1 MTSRDLIAVLLLG
14 LWVPYALWSY
24 WNVMP
29 QDLSAVYIAGWFWNH
44 GQPDLIYAF
53 PDGFFGGQADSWDAV
68 TSAIA
73 GPDFFAFPYV
83 YPPLWAVLAAPLTE
97 TLGIRGFSNAMLLVQ
112 VPMLAASVLLAGRL
126 ARPAGMP
133 MVVWV
138 AIGVIL
144 LLVSVQTHLAL
155 LQNQP
160 TITVTFLILLAF
172 VCLEEERPVAAGAAL
187 ALAAAIKLT
196 PAAFALI
203 FLLDRQYR
211 ALAAFIVIG
220 GALGLLSLALA
231 GIDLHLTFLATTQAI
246 RGQALVN
253 AVNVSL
259 LPALMTLGSL
269 LGLRPPFDT
278 GNTFAVLAPVPGWLQ
293 AGISLTALVV
303 LVGFLVALRRC
314 PGPIRRVTGLF
325 AISVILALFGPLGWL
340 HYYLLPLLLMPGLFG
355 LMTRRAAT
363 LCAIAVAIVSLRPLF
378 AHIGWLPWP
387 VANYLWLSAT
397 AWLAVLATLYC
408 SVLRLR

>member
-1 MTSRDLIAVLLLG
+1 MTSRDLFAVLLLG

-29 QDLSAVYIAGWFWNH
+29 QDLSAVYVAGWFWNH
-44 GQPDLIYAF
+44 GQPDLIYAY

-83 YPPLWAVLAAPLTE
+83 YPPLWAILAAPLTE
-97 TLGIRGFSNAMLLVQ
+97 ILGIRGFSNAMLLVQ
-112 VPMLAASVLLAGRL
+112 VPLLAASVLLAGRL

-133 MVVWV
+133 MAAWV
-138 AIGVIL
+138 ATGVIL
-144 LLVSVQTHLAL
+144 LLASVQAHLAL

-172 VCLEEERPVAAGAAL
+172 VCLEDERPVAAGAAL

-211 ALAAFIVIG
+211 ALLAFALVG

-231 GIDLHLTFLATTQAI
+231 GVDLHLAFLATTQAI
-246 RGQALVN
+246 REQALVN
-253 AVNVSL
+253 AVNISV
-259 LPALMTLGSL
+259 LPALMTLGAL
-269 LGLRPPFDT
+269 LGLHPPFDAQS
-278 GNTFAVLAPVPGWLQ
+278 TFAVLAPVPDWLLV
-293 AGISLTALVV
+293 GISLSAAVIV
-303 LVGFLVALRRC
+303 IAFLAVLRRC
-314 PGPIRRVTGLF
+314 SGPVRRVAGVF
-325 AISVILALFGPLGWL
+325 ALSLVLALFGPLGWL

-355 LMTRRAAT
+355 LMSRRAAT
-363 LCAIAVAIVSLRPLF
+363 LCAIAVAIVSLRPF
-378 AHIGWLPWP
+378 FVQIQWLPWP
-387 VANYLWLSAT
+387 VANYLWLSAA
-397 AWLAVLATLYC
+397 AWLVVLATLYR